1 MRNDSSPHTS
11 IDLSR
16 KYCTF
21 HESLPMAFALNDGRV
36 KTYPSIG
43 HCIYCG
49 SDRKLSREHI
59 IPFGLGGNLVFTD
72 ASCDQC
78 ARVTS
83 DFERYC
89 LRNMFL
95 AARTHMNLPTR
106 KRKERPKTLRL
117 SYFKNEGDHEWLD
130 IPVSD
135 HPYAVVLPVIQPPT
149 LFSGA
154 PHRDGLVIEGTSV
167 RAGPNFYQK
176 LQSFGPNKAF
186 TQEFSP
192 DLFGRLLAK
201 IAHGYAVGEVGSYN
215 FRPFLQ
221 GLILGTQTFSSSFIG
236 GGSSQGSR
244 RLLHQLSL
252 EWRASFLVCSITL
265 FSMEASDSAGS
276 AGPTYDVIVGMAA

>member
-1 MRNDSSPHTS
+1 
-11 IDLSR
+11 
-16 KYCTF
+16 
-21 HESLPMAFALNDGRV
+21 
-36 KTYPSIG
+36 
-43 HCIYCG
+43 
-49 SDRKLSREHI
+49 
-59 IPFGLGGNLVFTD
+59 
-72 ASCDQC
+72 
-78 ARVTS
+78 
-83 DFERYC
+83 
-89 LRNMFL
+89 
-95 AARTHMNLPTR
+95 MNLPTR